1 MSLVVILFELTG
13 ARDYILPLMLVSS
26 ISKMFVII
34 TFNELSIDINNRIAD
49 ALHRDGMFEAL

>member
-1 MSLVVILFELTG
+1 MTGKIKCFVIIILIYYSVSLVVILFELTG

-34 TFNELSIDINNRIAD
+34 AFYELSI
-49 ALHRDGMFEAL
+49 

>member
-1 MSLVVILFELTG
+1 MTGKIKMFLYYHFNYYSVSLVVILFELTG

-34 TFNELSIDINNRIAD
+34 TFYELSI
-49 ALHRDGMFEAL
+49 

>member
-34 TFNELSIDINNRIAD
+34 TFYELSI
-49 ALHRDGMFEAL
+49 